1 MRGVAQAQGGVGKPG
16 GQLGSVG
23 RWRVGVALAVPE
35 GRGAGDV
42 LDPERPRPERHGRV
56 AQEPVVLRQC
66 LAHRV
71 PRRRYRRAS
80 DSSAASCAGSIVRQ
94 RDARAKSSGS
104 SGATD
109 ATNDANSGL
118 ALSIASATVPPV
130 DRRSDSS
137 SLGAATTAAAL
148 TRSAVTGSAGEGV
161 GTAGRHAQYGEPVDA
176 EQVGDRHRVVRD
188 RGLARLVHV
197 GDAVPRPVHR
207 HQPHPGS
214 VRRRRA
220 RSSRRAGCRGSRGRT
235 PPACPPD
242 RRRPRAGRVDRRE
255 AAARRCRS
263 SHEPR
268 HFW

>member
-1 MRGVAQAQGGVGKPG
+1 MSRRRKVA
-16 GQLGSVG
+16 LGSRAASSAPLAGGALVSRSPYQRVVG
-23 RWRVGVALAVPE
+23 QATSSSRNA
-35 GRGAGDV
+35 
-42 LDPERPRPERHGRV
+42 HGRNV
-56 AQEPVVLRQC
+56 TA
-66 LAHRV
+66 AS
-71 PRRRYRRAS
+71 RRNPSCCASASRTSAATSVSVRS
-80 DSSAASCAGSIVRQ
+80 DSGAASCADSIVRQ
-94 RDARAKSSGS
+94 RDARATSSGS

-148 TRSAVTGSAGEGV
+148 TRSAVACSAGEGV
-161 GTAGRHAQYGEPVDA
+161 GTAGRHAQYREPVDA
-176 EQVGDRHRVVRD
+176 ELVGDRDRVVRD
-188 RGLARLVHV
+188 RGLARLV
-197 GDAVPRPVHR
+197 ARRRRRTPA
-207 HQPHPGS
+207 GS
-214 VRRRRA
+214 LPPAAPQTVRRRRA

-242 RRRPRAGRVDRRE
+242 RRPPRAGRVDRRG